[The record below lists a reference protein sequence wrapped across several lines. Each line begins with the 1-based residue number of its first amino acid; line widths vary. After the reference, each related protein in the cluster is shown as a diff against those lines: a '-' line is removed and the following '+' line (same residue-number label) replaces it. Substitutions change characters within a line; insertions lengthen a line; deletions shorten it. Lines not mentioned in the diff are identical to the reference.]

1 MIYSEGRQLDC
12 GDPFKC
18 ISQSGKYVTNS
29 YWRLGGSA
37 STSHI
42 LCKSN
47 PEYPER
53 VDFLAKEVEYIYVN
67 HMDDDKEVLLS
78 RNM

>member
-1 MIYSEGRQLDC
+1 MDRFRLYIFDE
-12 GDPFKC
+12 
-18 ISQSGKYVTNS
+18 SQKYV
-29 YWRLGGSA
+29 
-37 STSHI
+37 
-42 LCKSN
+42 
-47 PEYPER
+47 PEEYPER